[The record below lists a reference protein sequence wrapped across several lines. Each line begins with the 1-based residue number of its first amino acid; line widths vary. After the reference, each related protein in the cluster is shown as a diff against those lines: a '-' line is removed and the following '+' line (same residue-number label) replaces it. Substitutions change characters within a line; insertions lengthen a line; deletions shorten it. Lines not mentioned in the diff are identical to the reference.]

1 MASNMGDDRFAPPQA
16 HVADIALPTD
26 GLVLASCGRRL
37 AAVLLDAVVI
47 FFLLWLLSVVTPWN
61 PFVSSDAEFWRPQ
74 WTSSLQGILVF
85 LLPNAYLLATRGQT
99 IGKALLQMRIVRLDG
114 SPAALGRLLGLRY
127 GVGYVVNIIP
137 LIGMVFAI
145 LDSLLI
151 FRSSKR
157 CLHDQIADT
166 VVIKL

>member
-1 MASNMGDDRFAPPQA
+1 MASSMGDDRFAPPQA
-16 HVADIALPTD
+16 HVADVELPTD
-26 GLVLASCGRRL
+26 GLVLASRRRRL
-37 AAVLLDAVVI
+37 AAVLLDSMVM
-47 FFLLWLLSVVTPWN
+47 FFLFLLVSAVTSWY
-61 PFVSSDAEFWRPQ
+61 PFNSSNRAFWSPQ
-74 WTSSLQGILVF
+74 WGNIFWNTLAF
-85 LLPNAYLLATRGQT
+85 LLPNAYLLATRGQS
-99 IGKALLQMRIVRLDG
+99 IGKALLQIRIVRPDG
-114 SPAALGRLLGLRY
+114 ATATLARVLGLRY

-137 LIGMVFAI
+137 GLGIAYII